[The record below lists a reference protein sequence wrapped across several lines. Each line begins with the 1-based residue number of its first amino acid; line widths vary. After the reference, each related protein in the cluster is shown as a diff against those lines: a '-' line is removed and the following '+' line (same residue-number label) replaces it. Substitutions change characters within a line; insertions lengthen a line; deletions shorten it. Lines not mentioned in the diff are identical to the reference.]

1 MFCGSG
7 WPQQPLSVLF
17 YSEIPLLHRAD
28 ERAHIHEL
36 RWMLIPHAVAA
47 TIAFLSGP
55 FQFSTRLRRR
65 YPRFHRVLGR
75 VYAGSVF
82 VAAPLAMLSTAFH
95 NYPKAIYFQVAI
107 AVQGGAW
114 LLTTGVALLLA
125 MRRRIAQHRE
135 WMIRSYAVTFTFIG
149 TRVLQPI
156 PAWRHLGRL
165 SFAAAIVC
173 ITMLACATPQIASA
187 LRRLQQRM
195 RHNRTEPITLT
206 Q

>member
-1 MFCGSG
+1 M
-7 WPQQPLSVLF
+7 WVVMAAATTSVLF
-17 YSEIPLLHRAD
+17 YSEIPLLHRVD
-28 ERAHIHEL
+28 ERAHLHEL
-36 RWMLIPHAVAA
+36 RWMLYPHAVAA

-65 YPRFHRVLGR
+65 YTRFHRVLGR
-75 VYAGSVF
+75 IYVGSVF

-114 LLTTGVALLLA
+114 LLTTGVALMA
-125 MRRRIAQHRE
+125 AIRRRIPQHRE

-156 PAWRHLGRL
+156 PAWSHLGRFW
-165 SFAAAIVC
+165 FAVAIVC
-173 ITMLACATPQIASA
+173 ITLLACAAPQIGLVLRLFRARAAWSA
-187 LRRLQQRM
+187 GGA
-195 RHNRTEPITLT
+195 TS
-206 Q
+206 